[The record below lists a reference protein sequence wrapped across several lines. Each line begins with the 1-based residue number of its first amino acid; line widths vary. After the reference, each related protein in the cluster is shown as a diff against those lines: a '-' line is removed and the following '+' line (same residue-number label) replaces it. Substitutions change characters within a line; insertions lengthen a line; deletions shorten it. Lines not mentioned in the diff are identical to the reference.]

1 MAKLGIN
8 TGSNADDGTGDSLR
22 VGAGK
27 INSNFN
33 EVYSLL
39 TGAGNNG
46 TTLLSCIVT
55 SITAGSNITLS
66 GGPTGAIEIT
76 AAALTGTGFFTNN
89 STGIHT
95 LGLSLIHI

>member
-8 TGSNADDGTGDSLR
+8 TGSSADDGTGDSLR

-46 TTLLSCIVT
+46 TTLLSGIVT

-66 GGPTGAIEIT
+66 GGPTGAIQIA

>member
-46 TTLLSCIVT
+46 TTLLSGIVT
-55 SITAGSNITLS
+55 SITAGSNITLWWS
-66 GGPTGAIEIT
+66 NWCHSDYCCCINRNRI
-76 AAALTGTGFFTNN
+76 FY
-89 STGIHT
+89 
-95 LGLSLIHI
+95 

>member
-46 TTLLSCIVT
+46 STLLSGIVT
-55 SITAGSNITLS
+55 SITAGTNISLT
-66 GGPTGAIEIT
+66 GGPTGAIQI
-76 AAALTGTGFFTNN
+76 ASSAVAGSGKLVTN
-89 STGIHT
+89 
-95 LGLSLIHI
+95 